1 MDTEESQKWRA
12 AHKLYANFQLL
23 RGISSLPQP
32 LSCSVVSYNIIFLF
46 QKKILLTC
54 EWVKSLS
61 RVRLFATLWTGAHQA
76 PQSIGFSRQE
86 YWSRLPFPSPGDLPD
101 PGIKPRSPTL
111 QADTLTSEPWGWFT
125 IVMFY
130 NFLKISLHWW
140 FPWWSSGWES
150 TFQCRGCGFDLWSG
164 NKDPTSH
171 RPTKAHGCRN

>member
-86 YWSRLPFPSPGDLPD
+86 YWIGRPYPPPRDLPH
-101 PGIKPRSPTL
+101 PEIQPMSLVSFISRQILYHWHLLGSPFHVL
-111 QADTLTSEPWGWFT
+111 SRWFFNNA
-125 IVMFY
+125 VKWE
-130 NFLKISLHWW
+130 LLISKFVKWDKW
-140 FPWWSSGWES
+140 D
-150 TFQCRGCGFDLWSG
+150 Q
-164 NKDPTSH
+164 KY
-171 RPTKAHGCRN
+171 